1 MNQTH
6 HIVFWKRFSKY
17 WKKSIV
23 VDRLILWFFKSSLM
37 SMYWSVW
44 SQSYTVF
51 RLQWGGSVTF
61 RRSGGGPNL
70 KGEPPYLVSVF
81 LMWSVIFFWMDSWR
95 DESILGTLRYT
106 CVCGGGGGGARHP
119 GRMALN
125 GARSSRKKEHVARG
139 GKADGTRLAGSRQI
153 GNLCQVNIWKSS
165 NSVFVD
171 CGAPNKLLSC
181 FNNPLG
187 CFSTSQFGEY
197 DSAHL
202 DSYMTFTQMKSYVSH
217 EVIDLGSVFWSV
229 HSFWSAYP
237 AVKWVCWDG
246 TYIETLWNTFSI
258 WHDPEE

>member
-106 CVCGGGGGGARHP
+106 CGGGGGERGTLVVWLS
-119 GRMALN
+119 MEL
-125 GARSSRKKEHVARG
+125 EARG
-139 GKADGTRLAGSRQI
+139 KKSMLLVAGKPMGPDLLVQGKLET
-153 GNLCQVNIWKSS
+153 
-165 NSVFVD
+165 FVR
-171 CGAPNKLLSC
+171 
-181 FNNPLG
+181 
-187 CFSTSQFGEY
+187 
-197 DSAHL
+197 
-202 DSYMTFTQMKSYVSH
+202 
-217 EVIDLGSVFWSV
+217 
-229 HSFWSAYP
+229 
-237 AVKWVCWDG
+237 
-246 TYIETLWNTFSI
+246 
-258 WHDPEE
+258 